1 MRFRK
6 WMKPVQL
13 SPLQLL
19 EYVFDGVS
27 VKPVKGYK
35 VVSGN
40 SVERKFSPENLR
52 ISAEVGIDLLA
63 EEPKY
68 SDYGVSL
75 ALKVGPK
82 SDELAPYEVHVT
94 VKGLVRMHLVQADGQ
109 GEERRV
115 RALVNGVSL
124 LYGAVRDQ
132 VMTITS
138 RSVHGPFL
146 LPSVSFAD
154 LASPKGDAVAKLPA
168 RKPAVKRAKKLPP
181 SSGN

>member
-1 MRFRK
+1 M
-6 WMKPVQL
+6 QL

-27 VKPVKGYK
+27 VQPVEGYK
-35 VVSGN
+35 LDPEVS
-40 SVERKFSPENLR
+40 PNLVFFPGKLS

-63 EEPKY
+63 EESKY

-109 GEERRV
+109 AEERRV

-154 LASPKGDAVAKLPA
+154 LALPKPSLKTQ
-168 RKPAVKRAKKLPP
+168 KPAAKRAKKVLKAP
-181 SSGN
+181 N

>member
-1 MRFRK
+1 M
-6 WMKPVQL
+6 QL

-27 VKPVKGYK
+27 VQPVKGYK
-35 VVSGN
+35 IDPEVS
-40 SVERKFSPENLR
+40 PNLVFFPGKLS

-63 EEPKY
+63 EESKY

-75 ALKVGPK
+75 SLKVGPK

-109 GEERRV
+109 AEERRV

-124 LYGAVRDQ
+124 LFGAVREL

-154 LASPKGDAVAKLPA
+154 LASPKGEPVAKLAA
-168 RKPAVKRAKKLPP
+168 RKPTAKRTKKVPQ
-181 SSGN
+181 SSSD

>member
-1 MRFRK
+1 M
-6 WMKPVQL
+6 
-13 SPLQLL
+13 QLL

-27 VKPVKGYK
+27 VHPVEGYK
-35 VVSGN
+35 IDPEVS
-40 SVERKFSPENLR
+40 PNLVFFPGKLS

-63 EEPKY
+63 EESKY

-109 GEERRV
+109 AEERRV

-154 LASPKGDAVAKLPA
+154 LASPKGEPVAKLAA
-168 RKPAVKRAKKLPP
+168 RKPSAKRAKKVPQ
-181 SSGN
+181 SSSD

>member
-1 MRFRK
+1 M
-6 WMKPVQL
+6 QL

-27 VKPVKGYK
+27 VQPVEGYK
-35 VVSGN
+35 IDPEVS
-40 SVERKFSPENLR
+40 PNLVFFPGKLS

-63 EEPKY
+63 EESKY

-82 SDELAPYEVHVT
+82 SDELAPYEVHVM
-94 VKGLVRMHLVQADGQ
+94 VKGLVRMHLTQADGHAD
-109 GEERRV
+109 ERRV

-154 LASPKGDAVAKLPA
+154 LASPKAEAAAKLA
-168 RKPAVKRAKKLPP
+168 AKKPAAKRAKKVAQ
-181 SSGN
+181 SSSD

>member
-1 MRFRK
+1 M
-6 WMKPVQL
+6 QL

-19 EYVFDGVS
+19 EYVFDGLS
-27 VKPVKGYK
+27 VQPVKGYQADPD
-35 VVSGN
+35 VSPSLVFFPGKL
-40 SVERKFSPENLR
+40 SL
-52 ISAEVGIDLLA
+52 SAEVGIDLLA
-63 EEPKY
+63 EEANY
-68 SDYGVSL
+68 SDYGVNL

-82 SDELAPYEVHVT
+82 ADEQAPYEVHVT
-94 VKGLVRMHLVQADGQ
+94 VKGLVRMHLVQAEGQ
-109 GEERRV
+109 AEERRV

-154 LASPKGDAVAKLPA
+154 LALPKGEPVAQLVA
-168 RKPAVKRAKKLPP
+168 RKSPAKRAKKALP
-181 SSGN
+181 SSAD

>member
-1 MRFRK
+1 M
-6 WMKPVQL
+6 QL

-27 VKPVKGYK
+27 VQPVEGYK
-35 VVSGN
+35 IDPEVS
-40 SVERKFSPENLR
+40 PNLVFFPGKLS

-109 GEERRV
+109 AEERRV

-124 LYGAVRDQ
+124 LFGAVREL
-132 VMTITS
+132 VVTITS

-154 LASPKGDAVAKLPA
+154 LASPKGEPVAKLAA
-168 RKPAVKRAKKLPP
+168 RKPAAKRTKKVPQ
-181 SSGN
+181 SSSD

>member
-1 MRFRK
+1 M
-6 WMKPVQL
+6 QL

-27 VKPVKGYK
+27 VQPVNGY
-35 VVSGN
+35 
-40 SVERKFSPENLR
+40 RPDPDISPNLVFFPGKLSL
-52 ISAEVGIDLLA
+52 SAEVGIELLA

-68 SDYGVSL
+68 SDYGINL

-82 SDELAPYEVHVT
+82 SDELAPYEVNVS
-94 VKGLVRMHLVQADGQ
+94 VKGLVRMHLTQAEGQ
-109 GEERRV
+109 AEERRV

-146 LPSVSFAD
+146 MPSVSFAD
-154 LASPKGDAVAKLPA
+154 LAMP
-168 RKPAVKRAKKLPP
+168 KPAGAIQTPAIKRAKKALKAPR
-181 SSGN
+181 G

>member
-1 MRFRK
+1 M
-6 WMKPVQL
+6 QL

-27 VKPVKGYK
+27 VQPVKGYQPDPD
-35 VVSGN
+35 VSPSLVFFPGKL
-40 SVERKFSPENLR
+40 SL
-52 ISAEVGIDLLA
+52 SAEVGIDLLA
-63 EEPKY
+63 EEPNY

-82 SDELAPYEVHVT
+82 ADEQAPYEVHVT
-94 VKGLVRMHLVQADGQ
+94 VKGLVRMHLTQAVGQ
-109 GEERRV
+109 AEERRV

-146 LPSVSFAD
+146 LPSVSFSD
-154 LASPKGDAVAKLPA
+154 LALPKLSLKAQKPTAK
-168 RKPAVKRAKKLPP
+168 RTKKVLKAP
-181 SSGN
+181 N

>member
-1 MRFRK
+1 M
-6 WMKPVQL
+6 QL

-27 VKPVKGYK
+27 VQPVEGYK
-35 VVSGN
+35 IDPEVS
-40 SVERKFSPENLR
+40 PNLVFFPGKLS

-94 VKGLVRMHLVQADGQ
+94 VKGLLRMHLVQADGQ

-154 LASPKGDAVAKLPA
+154 LASPKGEPVAKLA
-168 RKPAVKRAKKLPP
+168 VRKSVAKRAKKLPQN
-181 SSGN
+181 SGD

>member
-1 MRFRK
+1 M
-6 WMKPVQL
+6 QL

-27 VKPVKGYK
+27 VQPVEGYK
-35 VVSGN
+35 IDPEVS
-40 SVERKFSPENLR
+40 PNLVFFPGKLS
-52 ISAEVGIDLLA
+52 ISAEVGVDLLA

-109 GEERRV
+109 AEERRV

-124 LYGAVRDQ
+124 LFGAVREL
-132 VMTITS
+132 VVTITS

-154 LASPKGDAVAKLPA
+154 LAAPKGEPDAKLAA
-168 RKPAVKRAKKLPP
+168 RKPTAKRTKKVPQ
-181 SSGN
+181 SSSD

>member
-1 MRFRK
+1 
-6 WMKPVQL
+6 
-13 SPLQLL
+13 LQLL

-27 VKPVKGYK
+27 VQPVEGYK
-35 VVSGN
+35 IDPEVS
-40 SVERKFSPENLR
+40 PNLVFFPGKLS

-63 EEPKY
+63 EESKY

-82 SDELAPYEVHVT
+82 SDELAPYEVHAT
-94 VKGLVRMHLVQADGQ
+94 VKGLVRMHLTQADGQ
-109 GEERRV
+109 ADERRV

-154 LASPKGDAVAKLPA
+154 LASPKAEAAAKLA
-168 RKPAVKRAKKLPP
+168 AKKPAAKRAKKVAQ
-181 SSGN
+181 SSSD

>member
-1 MRFRK
+1 M
-6 WMKPVQL
+6 QL

-27 VKPVKGYK
+27 VQPVEGYK
-35 VVSGN
+35 IDPEVS
-40 SVERKFSPENLR
+40 PNLVFFPGKLS

-94 VKGLVRMHLVQADGQ
+94 VKGLVRMHLVQVEGQ
-109 GEERRV
+109 AEERRV

-124 LYGAVRDQ
+124 LYGAARDQ

-154 LASPKGDAVAKLPA
+154 LASPKGEPVAKLAA
-168 RKPAVKRAKKLPP
+168 RKPAAKRTKKAPQ
-181 SSGN
+181 SSSD

>member
-1 MRFRK
+1 
-6 WMKPVQL
+6 
-13 SPLQLL
+13 LQLL

-27 VKPVKGYK
+27 VQPVEGYK
-35 VVSGN
+35 IDPEVS
-40 SVERKFSPENLR
+40 PNLVFFPGKLS

-63 EEPKY
+63 EEFKY

-109 GEERRV
+109 AEERRV

-154 LASPKGDAVAKLPA
+154 LALPKGEPVTKLAV
-168 RKPAVKRAKKLPP
+168 RKPMAKRAKKLPQN
-181 SSGN
+181 SGD

>member
-1 MRFRK
+1 M
-6 WMKPVQL
+6 QL

-27 VKPVKGYK
+27 VHPVEGYK
-35 VVSGN
+35 IDPEVS
-40 SVERKFSPENLR
+40 PNLVFFPGKLS

-63 EEPKY
+63 EESKY

-109 GEERRV
+109 AEERRV

-154 LASPKGDAVAKLPA
+154 LASPKGEPVAKLAA
-168 RKPAVKRAKKLPP
+168 RKPSAKRAKKVPQ
-181 SSGN
+181 SSSD

>member
-1 MRFRK
+1 M
-6 WMKPVQL
+6 
-13 SPLQLL
+13 QLL

-27 VKPVKGYK
+27 VQPVEGYK
-35 VVSGN
+35 IDPEVS
-40 SVERKFSPENLR
+40 PNLVFFPGKLS

-82 SDELAPYEVHVT
+82 ADEQAPYEVHVT
-94 VKGLVRMHLVQADGQ
+94 AKGLVRMHLVQAEGQ
-109 GEERRV
+109 AEERRV
-115 RALVNGVSL
+115 RAMVNGVSL

-154 LASPKGDAVAKLPA
+154 LALP
-168 RKPAVKRAKKLPP
+168 KPALTTRKSAAKRGKKVSKAPI
-181 SSGN
+181 

>member
-1 MRFRK
+1 M
-6 WMKPVQL
+6 QL

-27 VKPVKGYK
+27 VQPVEGYK
-35 VVSGN
+35 IDPEVS
-40 SVERKFSPENLR
+40 PNLVFFPGKLS

-109 GEERRV
+109 AEERRV

-154 LASPKGDAVAKLPA
+154 LALPKGEPVAKLSE
-168 RKPAVKRAKKLPP
+168 RKPAAKRAKKLPQN
-181 SSGN
+181 SGD

>member
-1 MRFRK
+1 
-6 WMKPVQL
+6 VQL

-19 EYVFDGVS
+19 EYVFEGVS
-27 VKPVKGYK
+27 VLPVKGYK
-35 VVSGN
+35 
-40 SVERKFSPENLR
+40 EFSSPQNMSPGKLN
-52 ISAEVGIDLLA
+52 ISAEVGIDLLV
-63 EEPKY
+63 EEAKY

-82 SDELAPYEVHVT
+82 SDEQAPYDVQVT
-94 VKGLVRMHLVQADGQ
+94 TKGLVRIHLVQAEGQ

-154 LASPKGDAVAKLPA
+154 LASSKGEPVAKLAA
-168 RKPAVKRAKKLPP
+168 RKPAAKRPKRVPQ
-181 SSGN
+181 SSSD